1 VKASMYFD
9 GSYSVTA
16 LEHGLETGARTS
28 GDIN

>member
-1 VKASMYFD
+1 MYFD